1 MIYKPTFSLKNM
13 VLNFQKPKLINE
25 LRKLKPKKVLVQLP
39 EGIKQNAYEIKE
51 LIEQMNISVVFS
63 GETCWGA
70 CALAINEAKKEK
82 CDAIVHFGHSE
93 FFKQNEI
100 PVIYIEVIDQLNL
113 IPLLEKSLPILEKY
127 KTIGFSYSIQHKDDL
142 KDILKFYQTQEK
154 EVVLSKKIGNI
165 SYEGQILGCQY
176 EGLKSIQDKVDAFV
190 ILGNRFHAIG
200 ALLSVNKPV
209 ILLDVYNDEIE
220 IFENLKEKI
229 LKQRAISIQKFKDAK
244 KIGVLIE
251 IKSGQRFGSESLL
264 IKKLESSGK
273 DFIIISIDE
282 ITNEKLC
289 NFYDIDAFVE
299 LACPRIAIDDY
310 ANYDKP
316 ILTFREAM
324 CALGQITWEEL
335 IKEGLL

>member
-1 MIYKPTFSLKNM
+1 MT
-13 VLNFQKPKLINE
+13 LNFQKQKLVNE
-25 LRKLKPKKVLVQLP
+25 LRKLKPKRVLVQLP
-39 EGIKQNAYEIKE
+39 EGIKQNAYEIKD
-51 LIEQMNISVVFS
+51 LIEKMNISVVFS

-82 CDAIVHFGHSE
+82 CNAIIHFGHSE

-113 IPLLEKSLPILEKY
+113 IPILEKSLSVIEKY
-127 KTIGFSYSIQHKDDL
+127 KTIGFSYSIQHKNDI

-154 EVVLSKKIGNI
+154 EVILSKKIGNI

-176 EGLKSIQDKVDAFV
+176 EGLKSIQNKVDAFV

-200 ALLSVNKPV
+200 VLLSVSKPV
-209 ILLDVYNDEIE
+209 ILLDVYNDKIE
-220 IFENLKEKI
+220 LFENLKEKI

-251 IKSGQRFGSESLL
+251 IKPGQRFGSENQIINQL
-264 IKKLESSGK
+264 KKQNK
-273 DFIIISIDE
+273 NFILISIDE
-282 ITNEKLC
+282 ITNEKLR

-310 ANYDKP
+310 AKFDKP

-324 CALGQITWEEL
+324 CSLGQITWED
-335 IKEGLL
+335 LLEKGFL